1 MPLKTFLGKTRPNA
15 ARSTAHVTHRT
26 RTRPQ
31 PVVAQVPHGSVRHCL
46 KCHGWMVVQMVD
58 LSIKREIRCLNCGWQ
73 PQYGERTITETEEA
87 RSIRRF
93 TAELFSSSDQDEIS
107 TPLEESFRKI
117 DFSKRHKQTRRK
129 RVTSRS

>member
-1 MPLKTFLGKTRPNA
+1 MQLKTFHGKTRQEAP
-15 ARSTAHVTHRT
+15 RSSAHATHRT

-46 KCHGWMVVQMVD
+46 KCQGWMVFQMVD
-58 LSIKREIRCLNCGWQ
+58 LSKKQEMRCLNCGWQ
-73 PQYGERTITETEEA
+73 PQYGERTIQETDEA

-93 TAELFSSSDQDEIS
+93 TAELFSSSDQDEKS

-117 DFSKRHKQTRRK
+117 DFSKRRTQVRRTQ
-129 RVTSRS
+129 VASRS